1 MTVPSGAL
9 VWCHV
14 GLDQVRD
21 DTPGGGVIDA
31 QVLVEKE
38 ITQPFAAP
46 GRIGGFDVRKARA
59 GLVQHGALLR
69 QR

>member
-1 MTVPSGAL
+1 MTVLAGAL
-9 VWCHV
+9 LWCHV

-38 ITQPFAAP
+38 IAQPFAAL
-46 GRIGGFDVRKARA
+46 GACRA
-59 GLVQHGALLR
+59 
-69 QR
+69 